1 MKDYQKTYC
10 IEGDYFTPP
19 ETVPLV
25 IEEEGKE
32 PPDIIPQELPLST
45 DNYKKSGVTKRT
57 YKLYE
62 KES

>member
-1 MKDYQKTYC
+1 MKDYIKIYC
-10 IEGDYFTPP
+10 IEGEYFISP
-19 ETVPLV
+19 ETVPSV

-45 DNYKKSGVTKRT
+45 DDYKKAGVTKKS

-62 KES
+62 K